1 MAHFILC
8 GLGKVGERVLLQLR
22 ATGADAVV
30 IDTVCRAGDPRLH
43 GATVVVGDCR
53 QPEVLSQA
61 GLDCA
66 DGVLVLTSDD
76 LVNLSAALM
85 VRHLN
90 PDVRIVVRMFNQNL
104 IGKLGEAARNIC
116 ALSTSA
122 LAAPLLALL
131 ARTGEAL
138 SLFHLENG
146 EQHQVA
152 EITVHPQSPLIGQSL
167 AQLAELHQVQWL
179 GHQRENQPL
188 ALLRDV
194 SLDAQVAE
202 RDRLIVSGPHERI
215 EPLRAE
221 GENVSLPEL
230 LWAGLT
236 KRFLR
241 VFSRVFGA
249 IDLPVKI
256 CTGLFVGVILGS
268 VLVFHLGMK
277 NDTLVDAFYRT
288 ISLLATGADMRGNEV
303 DPGTWQK
310 AFISGLRLVGTALTA
325 AFTALLTNY
334 LLRAKLGGAFEV
346 RRVPESGHFVVCGLG
361 NVGFRVVEELLA
373 QGEQVVV
380 LERSADAPFIPAARR
395 LGAAVIVGNA
405 TIAEVLR
412 QAHVASARA
421 VVAATSND
429 LANIEIGFQVR
440 EMAPQQRVVL
450 RLLDAG
456 LAQTLRRAAN
466 VRLAVSIP
474 ELAAPA
480 FVAALHGD
488 QVRSVLQV
496 EGRILTVCELHV
508 LDQDH
513 DLPLRETPLAPLAQ
527 TYRFVALSLLGAD
540 RQPRPLAATEPL
552 RLGDRL
558 TLVIAFEDLQ
568 PLLRREGKAVTTAVR
583 A

>member
-30 IDTVCRAGDPRLH
+30 IDTRCDPADPRLH
-43 GATVVVGDCR
+43 GATLIVGDCR
-53 QPEVLSQA
+53 QPEILRQA
-61 GLDCA
+61 GLDRA

-85 VRHLN
+85 IRHLHA
-90 PDVRIVVRMFNQNL
+90 DVRIVVRMFNQNL
-104 IGKLGEAARNIC
+104 IGKLGESARNIC

-122 LAAPLLALL
+122 LASPLLALL

-138 SLFHLENG
+138 SLYRLENG
-146 EQHQVA
+146 ERHQVA
-152 EITVHPQSPLIGQSL
+152 EIVVQPQSPLIGQSL
-167 AQLAELHQVQWL
+167 AQLSASHQVHWL
-179 GHQRENQPL
+179 GYQRVDQPP

-194 SLDAQVAE
+194 PLSASVAE
-202 RDRLIVSGPHERI
+202 RDRLIVCGPHERI
-215 EPLRAE
+215 EPLLAE

-241 VFSRVFGA
+241 VFTRVFGA
-249 IDLPVKI
+249 IEMPVKI
-256 CTGLFVGVILGS
+256 CTGLFFGVILVS
-268 VLVFHLGMK
+268 MLVFHLGMK

-288 ISLLATGADMRGNEV
+288 ISLLATGADMRGNDV

-325 AFTALLTNY
+325 AFTALFTNY
-334 LLRAKLGGAFEV
+334 LIRANLGGAFEI
-346 RRVPESGHFVVCGLG
+346 RRIPESGHFIVCGLG
-361 NVGFRVVEELLA
+361 NVGFRVVEELLG

-380 LERSADAPFIPAARR
+380 LERSADNPFIPAARR
-395 LGAAVIVGNA
+395 LKAAVIVGNA
-405 TIAEVLR
+405 TNAEVLR
-412 QAHVASARA
+412 QAHVATARA

-440 EMAPQQRVVL
+440 EMAPRQRVVL

-496 EGRILTVCELHV
+496 EGRILAVCELHV
-508 LDQDH
+508 LDQDY
-513 DLPLRETPLAPLAQ
+513 DRTLRETPLGRLAE
-527 TYRFVALSLLGAD
+527 TYRFVPVSLLAPD
-540 RQPRPLAATEPL
+540 RKPRTLTTDEPL
-552 RLGDRL
+552 KLGERL

-568 PLLRREGKAVTTAVR
+568 PLLRR
-583 A
+583 

>member
-22 ATGADAVV
+22 ATGADAIV
-30 IDTVCRAGDPRLH
+30 IDTRCDPGDARLH
-43 GATVVVGDCR
+43 GATLVVGDCR
-53 QPEVLSQA
+53 QPEILRQA
-61 GLDCA
+61 GLDRA

-76 LVNLSAALM
+76 LVNLSAALV
-85 VRHLN
+85 VRNLQ
-90 PDVRIVVRMFNQNL
+90 PDIRIVVRMFNQNL
-104 IGKLGEAARNIC
+104 IGKLGDAARNIC

-138 SLFHLENG
+138 SLFRLENG
-146 EQHQVA
+146 ERRQVA
-152 EITVHPQSPLIGQSL
+152 EIAVQPQSPLIGQSL
-167 AQLAELHQVQWL
+167 AQLGEAHQVHWL
-179 GHQRENQPL
+179 GHQRVDQPL
-188 ALLRDV
+188 ALLREV
-194 SLDAQVAE
+194 ALTARVAE
-202 RDRLIVSGPHERI
+202 NDRLIVCGPHERI
-215 EPLRAE
+215 EPLVAE
-221 GENVSLPEL
+221 GENVSLPLL

-236 KRFLR
+236 KRFFR
-241 VFSRVFGA
+241 VFARVFGA

-256 CTGLFVGVILGS
+256 CTGLFLSVILGS
-268 VLVFHLGMK
+268 VLVFHLGMR

-288 ISLLATGADMRGNEV
+288 ISLLATGADMRGNEA

-310 AFISGLRLVGTALTA
+310 AFISALRLVGTALTA

-334 LLRAKLGGAFEV
+334 LIRANLGGAFEI
-346 RRVPESGHFVVCGLG
+346 RRVPESGHFIVCGLG
-361 NVGFRVVEELLA
+361 NVGFRVVEELLS

-380 LERSADAPFIPAARR
+380 LERGADNPFIPAARR

-440 EMAPQQRVVL
+440 EMAPRQRVVL
-450 RLLDAG
+450 RLLDSG
-456 LAQTLRRAAN
+456 LAQTLRQAAN
-466 VRLAVSIP
+466 VRLAVSVP

-508 LDQDH
+508 LDKDY
-513 DLPLRETPLAPLAQ
+513 DRPLRETPLAPLAQ
-527 TYRFVALSLLGAD
+527 TYRFVPVSLLGAD
-540 RQPRPLAATEPL
+540 RKPRALAPTASL
-552 RLGDRL
+552 KLGDRL
-558 TLVIAFEDLQ
+558 TVVIAFEDLQ
-568 PLLRREGKAVTTAVR
+568 PLLRR
-583 A
+583 